1 MKVFVKTLKGT
12 NFEIEVKPEDTVAD
26 VKKNI
31 ESVQGA
37 DVYPAAQQMLVYQGK
52 VLKDDTTLDENKV
65 SESSFFVVMLNKI
78 LYFFASFFHLL
89 FIFEQA
95 AIKDALLAI

>member
-1 MKVFVKTLKGT
+1 M
-12 NFEIEVKPEDTVAD
+12 AD

-65 SESSFFVVMLNKI
+65 SESSFFVVMLSKVSVFGFVAHFNDEGKV
-78 LYFFASFFHLL
+78 F
-89 FIFEQA
+89 
-95 AIKDALLAI
+95 

>member
-1 MKVFVKTLKGT
+1 MV
-12 NFEIEVKPEDTVAD
+12 D

-37 DVYPAAQQMLVYQGK
+37 GVYPAAQQMLVYQGK

-65 SESSFFVVMLNKI
+65 AESSFIVVMLSKVSLFGSVAHFSDERKI
-78 LYFFASFFHLL
+78 F
-89 FIFEQA
+89 
-95 AIKDALLAI
+95 